1 MSLYNTSTPSE
12 ALKSSYDS
20 FYRPKD
26 FLPQDEE
33 SINNLLMQRRQLDG
47 LTVKYIKHLYIADVK
62 KCIDLLAS
70 ARHTESNVDLALS
83 LMFNEDFI
91 AMHEWKD
98 LIAMHEWKD
107 LMSTLEKQ
115 DGWLLSERA
124 QMVLQLFFGLEA
136 AIKIAMLYEVK
147 DRYISN
153 IRIHSHQRGCSY
165 MSIEFSLRHNNIEVS
180 THHVRNLQ
188 ANCYD
193 DVKDSEMT
201 LLAFMEHIIERGFA
215 LAHIVAQIAR
225 KQEEISDM
233 MNTRFSAFRDLI
245 VYPKEPNDGAEL
257 IREAFS
263 EARVMMSN
271 EKLKKIGGY
280 NE

>member
-12 ALKSSYDS
+12 ALKSDYDS
-20 FYRPKD
+20 FYRPND

-33 SINNLLMQRRQLDG
+33 SINNLLMQRRNVYG

-70 ARHTESNVDLALS
+70 ARHTESNIDLAIS
-83 LMFNEDFI
+83 LMFNEDF
-91 AMHEWKD
+91 
-98 LIAMHEWKD
+98 IAMHEWKD

-115 DGWLLSERA
+115 DGWLLSERT
-124 QMVLQLFFGLEA
+124 QMLLQLFFGLEA
-136 AIKIAMLYEVK
+136 AIKIAMLYEVR

-153 IRIHSHQRGCSY
+153 IRLHSHQRGCSY

-180 THHVRNLQ
+180 AHQVRNLQ

-193 DVKDSEMT
+193 DVKENEIT
-201 LLAFMEHIIERGFA
+201 PLAFMEHIIERGFA

-233 MNTRFSAFRDLI
+233 MQTRFSAFRDLM
-245 VYPKEPNDGAEL
+245 VFPKEPNDGAEL